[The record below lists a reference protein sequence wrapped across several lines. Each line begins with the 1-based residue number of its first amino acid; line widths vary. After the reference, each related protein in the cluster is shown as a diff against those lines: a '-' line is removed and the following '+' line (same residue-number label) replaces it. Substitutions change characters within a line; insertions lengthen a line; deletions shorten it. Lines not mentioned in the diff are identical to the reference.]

1 MKNINMKY
9 NDLLHKIE
17 IQIILEYSLNKKNNK
32 NIRLYYGFIIQNN
45 YNLNYTKNLYNI
57 KLSS

>member
-45 YNLNYTKNLYNI
+45 YNLNYKKNLYNI